1 MRTKRQHEEQE
12 ATGGRSSKSQVEA
25 RGGGKAGRNRKQE
38 EVTGG

>member
-1 MRTKRQHEEQE
+1 MRNRRQQE

-25 RGGGKAGRNRKQE
+25 RGGGKGGRNRKQE